1 MRPFT
6 RTIKEVF
13 TPLWV
18 ERDFS
23 TFNETWVRVR
33 QNLPYKA
40 NTCFKCGAEFKHGDA
55 IGLIALK
62 GVGNKVFCGFCC
74 DELSENGNIES

>member
-1 MRPFT
+1 
-6 RTIKEVF
+6 
-13 TPLWV
+13 
-18 ERDFS
+18 
-23 TFNETWVRVR
+23 VR